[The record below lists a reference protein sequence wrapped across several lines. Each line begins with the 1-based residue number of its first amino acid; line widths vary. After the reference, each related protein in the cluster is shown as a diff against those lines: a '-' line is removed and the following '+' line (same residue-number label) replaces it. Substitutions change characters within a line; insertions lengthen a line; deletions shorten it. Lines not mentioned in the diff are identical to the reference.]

1 MINFIRR
8 YIEYIL
14 LTGLYIWICYC
25 SITNM
30 GSNAGIVFL
39 LFVVCIAIKS
49 ARASFCVMVSLLF
62 SSMASLNMPSP
73 IIISS
78 AIIFLFNFR
87 RLKISG
93 KQLSLSKL
101 IIPFFFYLVI
111 RIVSYLYT
119 INDELFSS
127 AINVDFITFIS
138 ICLALLLLN
147 DADDVAFVE
156 RWIGLLGILATGY
169 GLYYFLNNETAYLGE
184 IYAGTDFA
192 GKGVLGDD
200 LIKAWLRW
208 VPIDK
213 EPNFLAALLLFP
225 LGYWL
230 SLVSNKITVG
240 AMVGLSITYLGVLF
254 TYSRSSFLVSTLILL
269 YVLFVN
275 KKESFYC
282 ILLCIIGLFIGVFL
296 YFPEVVDRIFSIN
309 DNIKSEGGSGR
320 FGLWSEAII
329 NFMSNPILGVGTG
342 QTPAY
347 SPSRLGTH
355 NLFLQILGE
364 NGILGF
370 SLFSFIWL
378 SAFTRMKRYLL
389 CNSFYFYAFLG
400 YSINLMTVHNFDLR
414 IPFFVVLLFYAYVQS
429 TNKPQSTIKRPVY
442 SQLKSKRKSLLFNKT
457 EYSSK

>member
-200 LIKAWLRW
+200 
-208 VPIDK
+208 
-213 EPNFLAALLLFP
+213 
-225 LGYWL
+225 
-230 SLVSNKITVG
+230 
-240 AMVGLSITYLGVLF
+240 
-254 TYSRSSFLVSTLILL
+254 
-269 YVLFVN
+269 
-275 KKESFYC
+275 
-282 ILLCIIGLFIGVFL
+282 
-296 YFPEVVDRIFSIN
+296 
-309 DNIKSEGGSGR
+309 
-320 FGLWSEAII
+320 
-329 NFMSNPILGVGTG
+329 
-342 QTPAY
+342 
-347 SPSRLGTH
+347 
-355 NLFLQILGE
+355 
-364 NGILGF
+364 
-370 SLFSFIWL
+370 
-378 SAFTRMKRYLL
+378 
-389 CNSFYFYAFLG
+389 
-400 YSINLMTVHNFDLR
+400 
-414 IPFFVVLLFYAYVQS
+414 
-429 TNKPQSTIKRPVY
+429 
-442 SQLKSKRKSLLFNKT
+442 
-457 EYSSK
+457 